1 MRKILVFT
9 FLIAISLSSCV
20 EKHKAKSDLFAAIP
34 KSSAVIVHS
43 SNLEKLKIEILES
56 KIYQDT
62 DSLAFLLN
70 LKSELEDLSE
80 MFPSDTMD
88 LFLRKRRGVFAISLS
103 GAGKYDLLFV
113 TENGKFS
120 KLFKIKLAEKYK
132 ASSRDYSGTNILS
145 YSSEEKE
152 RYALSEHQGLL
163 VFSKNSSLVEE
174 SIRQLNGDYS
184 LKNDEDFARLNQ
196 TANTKDLANIFI
208 KPSELPNWF
217 KTFAPKLK
225 GNFIGQIGTWMELDF
240 QIYHKD
246 LLLNGIGLS
255 SNNPN
260 LISTFNGISAQ
271 RTTADKLIPKNTGL
285 WLSYTFENPEHYY
298 RNYIE
303 KVKTK
308 GSYTK
313 YQKLLSDCKLIDPE
327 KSLLSWMDTEMGLV
341 FSGVGEGK
349 QNRIAYF
356 KTRSEKKAENELGL
370 ISDSTYILG
379 YRNFLIKKLA
389 PQNLLP
395 RFYGSLF
402 EGFQK
407 PYYFIHEDFVW
418 MSESEA
424 ILKGF
429 INDLIIDK
437 PLSEDESYKGFNEKI
452 PSKSH
457 IKVVVSNPGLLDLL
471 PPVLSNSQTRKM
483 EASKEGLNNL
493 KWAAFQM
500 DVKKD
505 LAYLNFYL
513 LNEAKVEEE
522 VSREW
527 NTVLEAPAAM
537 APQFV
542 LNHNNRKYDILVQD
556 KNHLLYQ
563 LDRNGKI
570 LWKKQLD
577 GKILGSCRQVD
588 LYKNNKLQLVF
599 NTTASLYLVDRLGRD
614 VENFPIKL
622 SEPASAA
629 VGVFNYDK
637 ARNYRFVIP
646 MGKRLLNIGKD
657 GKEVKGWKFKEA
669 DGNIISRPQLFTL
682 NGKDVILCL
691 SNQGTLY
698 LLNRQGLNRFEE
710 IVELNNVKAP
720 FYIRPGKDL
729 SSSEIISNTK
739 TGELAVI
746 NFNGSSDEVFL
757 EEGYPAQNLLYFEG
771 KYVFTHDNRL
781 MVKDEDL
788 PWSIELE
795 SEISSSPKVMLLNKE
810 FYAAVFSDDAEE
822 IRLYN
827 KKGELVKGFPVFA
840 QAEFDMGSLK
850 QNGVINIVTTTK
862 DGTVICYEVN

>member
-1 MRKILVFT
+1 MRK
-9 FLIAISLSSCV
+9 FLIYTSLLFLALTSCV
-20 EKHKAKSDLFAAIP
+20 EKEKAKSDLFAAIP

-43 SNLEKLKIEILES
+43 NNLEKLKIEISES
-56 KIYQDT
+56 KIYQDV
-62 DSLAFLLN
+62 DSLSFLLD
-70 LKSELEDLSE
+70 LKTELTELSDLV
-80 MFPSDTMD
+80 PSDTLD

-120 KLFKIKLAEKYK
+120 KLFKSKLAEDYTSK
-132 ASSRDYSGTNILS
+132 SRDYSGTSIIS
-145 YSSEEKE
+145 YSFDNKEKF
-152 RYALSEHQGLL
+152 ALSEHQGLL

-196 TANTKDLANIFI
+196 TSKSKDLANIFI

-217 KTFAPKLK
+217 KTFAPKLEAS
-225 GNFIGQIGTWMELDF
+225 FIGQIGTWMELDF
-240 QIYHKD
+240 QIYNKD
-246 LLLNGIGLS
+246 LLLSGIGLS

-260 LISTFNGISAQ
+260 LISTFNGITAQ
-271 RTTADKLIPKNTGL
+271 RTSADKLIPKNIGM

-303 KVKTK
+303 KIKTK

-313 YQKLLSDCKLIDPE
+313 YQKLLSDCKLADPE
-327 KSLLSWMDTEMGLV
+327 KSLLSWMDSEMGLI
-341 FSGVGEGK
+341 FSGVSDAK

-356 KTRSEKKAENELGL
+356 KTRSDEKAEKELSA

-379 YRNFLIKKLA
+379 YRNFLIKKLSS
-389 PQNLLP
+389 QNLLP
-395 RFYGSLF
+395 RFYGRLF
-402 EGFQK
+402 QGFKK
-407 PYYFIHEDFVW
+407 PHYFIYEDFVW
-418 MSESEA
+418 MAESEA
-424 ILKGF
+424 VLKGL

-437 PLSEDESYKGFNEKI
+437 PLSNDESYQGFNKSL

-457 IKVVVSNPGLLDLL
+457 IKVLVSNPGLMDLL
-471 PPVLSNSQTRKM
+471 PPVLSISQTRKM
-483 EASKEGLNNL
+483 DASKDGLNNL

-505 LAYLNFYL
+505 LAYINFYL
-513 LNEAKVEEE
+513 LNQPKVEEE

-542 LNHNNRKYDILVQD
+542 INHNNRKFDILVQD

-599 NTTASLYLVDRLGRD
+599 NTTESLYMVDRLGRD
-614 VENFPIKL
+614 VDNFPVKFEGL
-622 SEPASAA
+622 ASGA
-629 VGVFNYDK
+629 VGVFNYDR
-637 ARNYRFVIP
+637 ARNYRFVVP
-646 MGKRLLNIGKD
+646 VGKRLLNIGKD
-657 GKEVKGWKFKEA
+657 GKEVRGWKFKEA

-698 LLNRQGLNRFEE
+698 LLNRQGLNRFPE
-710 IVELNNVKAP
+710 IVELTNVLAP

-729 SSSEIISNTK
+729 SSSEIIANTK

-746 NFNGSSDEVFL
+746 NFNGSSDEIFL
-757 EEGYPAQNLLYFEG
+757 EKDYPATSFLYFEG
-771 KYVFTHDNRL
+771 KYIFTNDNRL
-781 MVKDEDL
+781 MVKDENL
-788 PWSIELE
+788 PWSVELE
-795 SEISSSPKVMLLNKE
+795 SEISAAPKVMLLNKE

-822 IRLYN
+822 IRLYT

>member
-1 MRKILVFT
+1 MYK
-9 FLIAISLSSCV
+9 FLIYTSFLILLFSSCV
-20 EKHKAKSDLFAAIP
+20 EKETAKSDLFAAIP

-43 SNLEKLKIEILES
+43 NNLEKLKIEISES

-70 LKSELEDLSE
+70 LASELKELSALV
-80 MFPSDTMD
+80 PSDTLD
-88 LFLRKRRGVFAISLS
+88 LFLRNRRGVFAISLS

-120 KLFKIKLAEKYK
+120 SLFKNKLAQKYSSK
-132 ASSRDYSGTNILS
+132 SRDYSGTSILS
-145 YSSEEKE
+145 YFTEENE
-152 RYALSEHQGLL
+152 MYALSEHQGLL

-196 TANTKDLANIFI
+196 TANSKDLANIFI
-208 KPSELPNWF
+208 KPSEIPNWI
-217 KTFAPKLK
+217 KTFAPKFNS
-225 GNFIGQIGTWMELDF
+225 NFIGQIGTWMELDF
-240 QIYHKD
+240 QIYNKD
-246 LLLNGIGLS
+246 LLLSGIGLS

-271 RTTADKLIPKNTGL
+271 RTTADQLIPRNAGL

-303 KVKTK
+303 KIKTK

-313 YQKLLSDCKLIDPE
+313 YQKLLEDCQLDDPQ

-341 FSGVGEGK
+341 FSGVSNGK

-356 KTRSEKKAENELGL
+356 KTRSDKKAEEALGG

-379 YRNFLIKKLA
+379 YRNFLIKKIA

-402 EGFQK
+402 EGFK
-407 PYYFIHEDFVW
+407 NPYYFIHSDFVW
-418 MSESEA
+418 MAESEA
-424 ILKGF
+424 VLKGL

-437 PLSEDESYKGFNEKI
+437 SLASDESYKSFNENI

-457 IKVVVSNPGLLDLL
+457 IKVVASNPGLLDLL
-471 PPVLSNSQTRKM
+471 PPVLNNPQIRKM

-505 LAYLNFYL
+505 LAYINFYL

-556 KNHLLYQ
+556 KNHLLYL

-577 GKILGSCRQVD
+577 GKILGSSRQVD

-599 NTTASLYLVDRLGRD
+599 NTTQSLYLIDRLGRD
-614 VENFPIKL
+614 VDNFPVKFK
-622 SEPASAA
+622 EPSSAA
-629 VGVFNYDK
+629 VGVFNYDR
-637 ARNYRFVIP
+637 ARNYRFVVP
-646 MGKRLLNIGKD
+646 MGKKLLNIGKD
-657 GKEVKGWKFKEA
+657 GKEVRGWKFEEA
-669 DGNIISRPQLFTL
+669 DGNIISRPQLFSL
-682 NGKDVILCL
+682 SGKDVILCL
-691 SNQGTLY
+691 SNEGTLY
-698 LLNRQGLNRFEE
+698 LLNRQGLNRFDE
-710 IVELNNVKAP
+710 IVELNNIEAP
-720 FYIRPGKDL
+720 FYIRPGENL
-729 SSSEIISNTK
+729 SSSEIIANTK

-746 NFNGSSDEVFL
+746 NFNGSSDEIFL
-757 EEGYPAQNLLYFEG
+757 DDDYPAKTFLYFEG
-771 KYVFTHDNRL
+771 KYIFSNGKRL

-788 PWSIELE
+788 PWSTELE
-795 SEISSSPKVMLLNKE
+795 SEISSTPKVMLLNKE

-822 IRLYN
+822 ISLFN
-827 KKGELVKGFPVFA
+827 KKGELVNGFPVFA

-850 QNGVINIVTTTK
+850 QNGLINIVTTTK